1 MSVELH
7 VRKTPKDV
15 WIRNFSNSGWR
26 VRTPANNGWVL
37 MTPQNTKVRNADNT
51 AWLTTRQLC

>member
-51 AWLTTRQLC
+51 AWLTTR